1 MKVLV
6 VDDFLGTAKVIKFM
20 FEKSG
25 LNTDIALNAK
35 DAIELINHNKYD
47 YVLLDII
54 INGDRENGFY
64 IYSYLKG
71 NNFLGNVIFIT
82 GCDEKSD
89 FALQAQ
95 EFAPVV
101 FKEFSIK
108 KLAED
113 IKKGIYAKEKISL

>member
-25 LNTDIALNAK
+25 LDTDIAFNAK
-35 DAIELINHNKYD
+35 DAINLINRNNYD
-47 YVLLDII
+47 YALLDII

-71 NNFLGNVIFIT
+71 NNFSGNVIFIT
-82 GCDEKSD
+82 GCDEKSE
-89 FALQAQ
+89 FALQAK

-113 IKKGIYAKEKISL
+113 IKKGIYDKKEV